1 MAWIILFLVVGI
13 ALALDLGVFHKNDHE
28 VGFKEASSWTIAWIV
43 LSLLFAVGI
52 AIFDSQDQ
60 ALLFLTGYVVEKSLS
75 VDNIFLFTYPYKY
88 KYIDSSFYF
97 FK

>member
-60 ALLFLTGYVVEKSLS
+60 ALLFLSL
-75 VDNIFLFTYPYKY
+75 IH
-88 KYIDSSFYF
+88 I
-97 FK
+97 